1 MELLRQFGFKK
12 IEMVDPQYDET
23 KIKKKIPI
31 NKLVVEL
38 SFFKA
43 KSVSNKLKNQAIQKF
58 LGVKRSFLKLIP
70 ELRLENIYLNYPA
83 GDTLFMEGLQ

>member
-23 KIKKKIPI
+23 NKKKKIPI

-43 KSVSNKLKNQAIQKF
+43 KSVSNKL
-58 LGVKRSFLKLIP
+58 
-70 ELRLENIYLNYPA
+70 
-83 GDTLFMEGLQ
+83 